1 MTTPALAP
9 ARLAEPGP
17 RLSPARVAVVALGF
31 GSVACGEPPPIPATS
46 EAPELTAASAGAPTA
61 ARYLTT
67 YAFTSAGGDAA
78 LYSTFRNDTGGS
90 RLLRHYAAWLCREGS
105 WRRVLSVQDTLP
117 VPRAGWRLLP
127 TDELGVFVG
136 DGSQVVG
143 LRFRGGEDDIHLRV
157 GEEIAA
163 WTGATGQVQA
173 LYLAGLETREDLSA
187 GFVFFHRAARS
198 LDSPSA
204 LTADRVFLLAD
215 TLGNA
220 LLIEASVQPEEP
232 AVARTWLH
240 GTPGSW
246 SDVTLVPTY
255 SDSRE
260 SATGEGSEAAPAPG
274 AREVAAPADSAR
286 APTGW
291 LFVIPQADLSGE
303 LRITPEED
311 MPGTG
316 APLARRAIRIS
327 GELIADGESFRFQG
341 LTVELP
347 LP

>member
-1 MTTPALAP
+1 MYGL
-9 ARLAEPGP
+9 E
-17 RLSPARVAVVALGF
+17 LSRAAFAAVAVGLGLACA
-31 GSVACGEPPPIPATS
+31 ACGDPPPIP
-46 EAPELTAASAGAPTA
+46 EASDTPELTAASAGAPAA

-67 YAFTSAGGDAA
+67 YAFTSAGGDEA
-78 LYSTFRNDTGGS
+78 LYSTFRNETGGS
-90 RLLRHYAAWLCREGS
+90 RLVRNYAAWLSREGS
-105 WRRVLSVQDTLP
+105 WTRVLGVQDSLP

-127 TDELGVFVG
+127 TDALGILVG
-136 DGSQVVG
+136 DGAQVVG
-143 LRFRGGEDDIHLRV
+143 LRFRRGETDVHLRL
-157 GEEIAA
+157 GDEIAA

-173 LYLAGLETREDLSA
+173 LYLAGLETGEDLSA

-198 LDSPSA
+198 LDSPPEP
-204 LTADRVFLLAD
+204 TADRVFLLAD

-220 LLIEASVQPEEP
+220 LLIEASVQPDEP

-255 SDSRE
+255 SDS
-260 SATGEGSEAAPAPG
+260 SEATPAQASGDP
-274 AREVAAPADSAR
+274 AAPTDSADSAR
-286 APTGW
+286 GPTGW

-311 MPGTG
+311 MPGPASPT
-316 APLARRAIRIS
+316 ARRAIRIS
-327 GELIADGESFRFQG
+327 GELVADGESFRFQG